1 MKKLVACLLSVAT
14 MVATL
19 YTPAFAYEGQ
29 PLGRNVAYNRTVN
42 VSNSFNTNEYNKP
55 DFLTDGNLER
65 GYQTA
70 CVSSN
75 KDNPYE
81 DPQTWSIDLGRSY
94 EIDKI
99 VLYWENAAAKKY
111 KIYVSE
117 NKTDW
122 MEVASEEAGEKGR
135 FKYDFAPTNARY
147 VKIEL
152 EERTMEIYGY
162 CMYEWQIFTVGSVEE
177 KEMPNLAKNATA
189 VASSDDGENSAEKAI
204 DGDEGTMWRTEYIQD
219 PTVTDEEKAD
229 ENITL
234 SWNSPQTF
242 DTVKVKWGGGYM
254 KGYKL
259 QTSDDGET
267 WTDMYEVTSGIASEY
282 RNIRLKEAVTTS
294 HLRLQGITFGA
305 YCFEIYEIQVYDQTN
320 VPVESINLNY
330 TSKKLNLDKEEDNKV
345 ELEYKLSP
353 FNTSQTDIV
362 WSSSNEAVAE
372 VKNGVVTGKSVGTAI
387 ITIASKDNPNVNK
400 ECIVNVSRELDKSTV
415 TAVKSDNNIRVNWSR
430 VAHASSYILSR
441 YNKITGFV
449 GKVYEGSD
457 TEFEDKDLLS
467 GKYVYTV
474 TAVVDKNDANA
485 NLYSNSISEE
495 SEAVIIP
502 EPVTGIE
509 VANDYKHMGLFVG
522 GSGKIRYSVLPG
534 NATNTNVTFKS
545 LNEKVATVD
554 ANGVVTGVSE
564 GNADIVITTEEGG
577 FEAKCTVRVDGIDA
591 RGIERVGDKTVTMG
605 LNQTRQLQVKI
616 TPSDTT
622 NKNVQWTSSNNSVAT
637 VDSNGVVTS
646 KNSGSTIITA
656 TTHNGLKTEFFIE
669 VETPVTNITLN
680 SNEINLNPGGT
691 FKLDATVNPS
701 NASNKNIKWIS
712 ANESIATVDQSGNVA
727 ADVAGTTY
735 ISAVSADGK
744 VVATCTVN
752 VSKPVVTK
760 PAKVKIKSAKKKGKK
775 VTLKWKKISDA
786 AGYVVYMKTNSGK
799 FKAVKTVKKAK
810 KVKAVISLKKGNKYS
825 FKIRAYKLDE
835 ETNVY
840 GAYSKI
846 KKVQI
851 GQLLSKISFMPRI
864 SRNS

>member
-81 DPQTWSIDLGRSY
+81 DPQTWSMDLGRSY
-94 EIDKI
+94 EIDKV
-99 VLYWENAAAKKY
+99 VLYWENTAAKKY

-177 KEMPNLAKNATA
+177 KEMPNLAENATA
-189 VASSDDGENSAEKAI
+189 VSSSDDGENSAEKAI

-219 PTVTDEEKAD
+219 PTVTDEEKAN

-330 TSKKLNLDKEEDNKV
+330 TSKKLNLDKKEDNKV
-345 ELEYKLSP
+345 ELEYNLAPS
-353 FNTSQTDIV
+353 NTSQTDVV

-372 VKNGVVTGKSVGTAI
+372 VKNGVVAGKSVGRAD
-387 ITIASKDNPNVNK
+387 ITIASKDNPNVK
-400 ECIVNVSRELDKSTV
+400 KTCVVYVSKELDKSKV
-415 TAVKSDNNIRVNWSR
+415 TAVRNDKNINVNWTK
-430 VAHASSYILSR
+430 VAHASSYVLSR
-441 YNKITGFV
+441 YNKSTGIV
-449 GKVYEGSD
+449 NDIYEGTD
-457 TEFEDKDLLS
+457 TAFEDKDLTS

-474 TAVVDKNDANA
+474 KAIVDENAADA
-485 NLYSNSISEE
+485 NLYSNSVSEE

-502 EPVTGIE
+502 ESVTGIE
-509 VANDYKHMGLFVG
+509 VANDYQHMGLFVG
-522 GSGKIRYSVLPG
+522 GSGKIRYSVLPS

-637 VDSNGVVTS
+637 VDSNGVVIS

-712 ANESIATVDQSGNVA
+712 ANESIATVDQSGNVT

-810 KVKAVISLKKGNKYS
+810 TVKAVISLKKGNKYS

-846 KKVQI
+846 KKV
-851 GQLLSKISFMPRI
+851 KM
-864 SRNS
+864 

>member
-1 MKKLVACLLSVAT
+1 
-14 MVATL
+14 
-19 YTPAFAYEGQ
+19 
-29 PLGRNVAYNRTVN
+29 
-42 VSNSFNTNEYNKP
+42 
-55 DFLTDGNLER
+55 
-65 GYQTA
+65 
-70 CVSSN
+70 
-75 KDNPYE
+75 
-81 DPQTWSIDLGRSY
+81 
-94 EIDKI
+94 
-99 VLYWENAAAKKY
+99 
-111 KIYVSE
+111 
-117 NKTDW
+117 
-122 MEVASEEAGEKGR
+122 
-135 FKYDFAPTNARY
+135 
-147 VKIEL
+147 
-152 EERTMEIYGY
+152 MEIYGY

-305 YCFEIYEIQVYDQTN
+305 YCFEIYQIQVYDQTN

-345 ELEYKLSP
+345 ELEYNLSP
-353 FNTSQTDIV
+353 SNTSQTDIV

-387 ITIASKDNPNVNK
+387 ITIASKDNPNVK
-400 ECIVNVSRELDKSTV
+400 KTCVVYVSKELDKSKI
-415 TAVKSDNNIRVNWSR
+415 TAVRNDKNINVNWTK
-430 VAHASSYILSR
+430 VAHASSYVLSR
-441 YNKITGFV
+441 YNKSTGIV
-449 GKVYEGSD
+449 NDIYEGTD
-457 TEFEDKDLLS
+457 TAFEDKDLTS

-474 TAVVDKNDANA
+474 KAIVDENDADT
-485 NLYSNSISEE
+485 NLYSNSVSEE

-509 VANDYKHMGLFVG
+509 VANDYQHMGLFVG
-522 GSGKIRYSVLPG
+522 GSGKIRYSVLPS

-637 VDSNGVVTS
+637 VDSNGGVTS
-646 KNSGSTIITA
+646 KNSGSTIITV

-712 ANESIATVDQSGNVA
+712 ANESIATVDQSGNVT

-810 KVKAVISLKKGNKYS
+810 TVKAVISLKKGNKYS

-846 KKVQI
+846 KKV
-851 GQLLSKISFMPRI
+851 KM
-864 SRNS
+864 

>member
-81 DPQTWSIDLGRSY
+81 DSQTWSMDLGRSY
-94 EIDKI
+94 EIDKV

-177 KEMPNLAKNATA
+177 KEMPNLAENATA

-219 PTVTDEEKAD
+219 PTVTDEEKAN

-330 TSKKLNLDKEEDNKV
+330 TSKKLNLDKKEDNKV
-345 ELEYKLSP
+345 ELEYNLAPS
-353 FNTSQTDIV
+353 NTSQTDVV

-372 VKNGVVTGKSVGTAI
+372 VKNGVVAGKSVGRAD
-387 ITIASKDNPNVNK
+387 ITIASKDNPNVK
-400 ECIVNVSRELDKSTV
+400 KTCVVYVSKELDKSKV
-415 TAVKSDNNIRVNWSR
+415 TAVRNDKNINVNWTK
-430 VAHASSYILSR
+430 VAHASSYVLSR
-441 YNKITGFV
+441 YNKSTGIV
-449 GKVYEGSD
+449 NDIYEGTD
-457 TEFEDKDLLS
+457 TAFEDKDLTS

-474 TAVVDKNDANA
+474 KAIVDENAADA
-485 NLYSNSISEE
+485 NLYSNSVSEE

-502 EPVTGIE
+502 ESVTGIE
-509 VANDYKHMGLFVG
+509 VANDYQHMGLFVG
-522 GSGKIRYSVLPG
+522 GSGKIRYSVLPS

-637 VDSNGVVTS
+637 VDSNGVVIS

-712 ANESIATVDQSGNVA
+712 ANESIATVDQSGNVT

-810 KVKAVISLKKGNKYS
+810 TVKAVISLKKGNKYS

-846 KKVQI
+846 KKV
-851 GQLLSKISFMPRI
+851 KM
-864 SRNS
+864 

>member
-81 DPQTWSIDLGRSY
+81 DPQTWSMDLGRSY
-94 EIDKI
+94 EIDKV

-177 KEMPNLAKNATA
+177 KEVPNLAENATA

-219 PTVTDEEKAD
+219 QTVTDEEKAN

-320 VPVESINLNY
+320 VPVEGINLNY
-330 TSKKLNLDKEEDNKV
+330 TSKKLNLDKEEDTKV
-345 ELEYKLSP
+345 ELEYNLAPS
-353 FNTSQTDIV
+353 NTSQTDVV

-387 ITIASKDNPNVNK
+387 ITIASKDNPNVK
-400 ECIVNVSRELDKSTV
+400 KTCVVYVSKELDKSKV
-415 TAVKSDNNIRVNWSR
+415 TAVRNDKNINVNWTK
-430 VAHASSYILSR
+430 VAHASSYVLLR
-441 YNKITGFV
+441 YNKSTGIV
-449 GKVYEGSD
+449 NDIYEGTD
-457 TEFEDKDLLS
+457 TAFEDKDLTS

-474 TAVVDKNDANA
+474 KAIVDENDADA
-485 NLYSNSISEE
+485 NLYSNSVSEE

-509 VANDYKHMGLFVG
+509 VANDYQHMGLFVG

-637 VDSNGVVTS
+637 VDSNGGVTS
-646 KNSGSTIITA
+646 KNSGSTIITV

-691 FKLDATVNPS
+691 FKLYATVNPS

-712 ANESIATVDQSGNVA
+712 ANESIATVDQSGNVT

-810 KVKAVISLKKGNKYS
+810 TVKAVISLKKGNKYS

-846 KKVQI
+846 KKV
-851 GQLLSKISFMPRI
+851 KM
-864 SRNS
+864 

>member
-81 DPQTWSIDLGRSY
+81 DPQTWSMDLGRSY
-94 EIDKI
+94 EIDKV

-177 KEMPNLAKNATA
+177 KEVPNLAENATA

-204 DGDEGTMWRTEYIQD
+204 DGDECTMWRTEYIQD
-219 PTVTDEEKAD
+219 PKVTDEEKAD

-345 ELEYKLSP
+345 ELEYNLSP
-353 FNTSQTDIV
+353 SNTSQTDVV

-372 VKNGVVTGKSVGTAI
+372 VKNGVVAGKSVGRAD
-387 ITIASKDNPNVNK
+387 ITIASKDNPNVK
-400 ECIVNVSRELDKSTV
+400 KTCVVYVSKELDKSKV
-415 TAVKSDNNIRVNWSR
+415 TAVRNDKNINVNWTK
-430 VAHASSYILSR
+430 VAHASSYVLSR
-441 YNKITGFV
+441 YNKITGIV
-449 GKVYEGSD
+449 NDIYEGTD
-457 TEFEDKDLLS
+457 TAFEDKDLTS
-467 GKYVYTV
+467 GKYIYTV
-474 TAVVDKNDANA
+474 KAIVDENDADT
-485 NLYSNSISEE
+485 NLYSNSVSEE

-522 GSGKIRYSVLPG
+522 GSGKIRYSVFPG

-656 TTHNGLKTEFFIE
+656 TTHNELKTEFFIE
-669 VETPVTNITLN
+669 VETSVTNITLN

-712 ANESIATVDQSGNVA
+712 ANESIATVDQSGNVT

-810 KVKAVISLKKGNKYS
+810 TVKAVISLKKGNKYS

-846 KKVQI
+846 KKV
-851 GQLLSKISFMPRI
+851 KM
-864 SRNS
+864 

>member
-55 DFLTDGNLER
+55 DFLTDGNLEI

-177 KEMPNLAKNATA
+177 KEMSNLAENATA

-219 PTVTDEEKAD
+219 PKVTDEEKAD

-345 ELEYKLSP
+345 ELEYNLSP
-353 FNTSQTDIV
+353 SNTSQTDIV

-372 VKNGVVTGKSVGTAI
+372 VKNGVVTGKSVGRAD
-387 ITIASKDNPNVNK
+387 ITIASKDNPNVK
-400 ECIVNVSRELDKSTV
+400 KTCVVYVSKELDKSKV
-415 TAVKSDNNIRVNWSR
+415 TAVRNDKNINVNWTK
-430 VAHASSYILSR
+430 VAHASSYVLSR
-441 YNKITGFV
+441 YNKSTGIV
-449 GKVYEGSD
+449 NDIYEGTD
-457 TEFEDKDLLS
+457 TAFEDKDLTS
-467 GKYVYTV
+467 GKYIYTV
-474 TAVVDKNDANA
+474 KAIVDENDADA
-485 NLYSNSISEE
+485 NLYSNSVSEE

-509 VANDYKHMGLFVG
+509 VANDYQHMGLFVG

-846 KKVQI
+846 KKV
-851 GQLLSKISFMPRI
+851 KM
-864 SRNS
+864 

>member
-81 DPQTWSIDLGRSY
+81 DPQTWSMDLGRSY
-94 EIDKI
+94 EIDKVI
-99 VLYWENAAAKKY
+99 LYWENAAAKKY

-177 KEMPNLAKNATA
+177 KEMSNLAENATA

-219 PTVTDEEKAD
+219 QTVTDEEKAN

-345 ELEYKLSP
+345 ELEYNIAPS
-353 FNTSQTDIV
+353 NTSQTDVV

-372 VKNGVVTGKSVGTAI
+372 VKNGVVAGKSVGRAD
-387 ITIASKDNPNVNK
+387 ITIASKDNPNVK
-400 ECIVNVSRELDKSTV
+400 KTCVVYVSKELDKSKV
-415 TAVKSDNNIRVNWSR
+415 TAVRNDKNINVNWTK
-430 VAHASSYILSR
+430 VAHASSYVLSR
-441 YNKITGFV
+441 YNKITGIV
-449 GKVYEGSD
+449 NDIYEGTD
-457 TEFEDKDLLS
+457 TAFEDKDLTS
-467 GKYVYTV
+467 GKYIYTV
-474 TAVVDKNDANA
+474 KAIVDENEADA
-485 NLYSNSISEE
+485 NLYSNSVSEE

-509 VANDYKHMGLFVG
+509 VANDYQHMGLFVG

-534 NATNTNVTFKS
+534 NSTNTNVTFKS

-656 TTHNGLKTEFFIE
+656 TTHNELKTEFFIE
-669 VETPVTNITLN
+669 VETSVTNITLN
-680 SNEINLNPGGT
+680 SNEINLNTGGT

-744 VVATCTVN
+744 VIATCTVN

-846 KKVQI
+846 KKV
-851 GQLLSKISFMPRI
+851 KM
-864 SRNS
+864 

>member
-55 DFLTDGNLER
+55 DFLTDGNFER

-81 DPQTWSIDLGRSY
+81 DPQTWSMDLGRSY
-94 EIDKI
+94 EIDKVI
-99 VLYWENAAAKKY
+99 LYWENAAAKKY

-177 KEMPNLAKNATA
+177 KEVPNLAENATA

-219 PTVTDEEKAD
+219 QTVTDEEKAN

-267 WTDMYEVTSGIASEY
+267 WTDMYKVTSGIASEY

-345 ELEYKLSP
+345 EFEYNLSP
-353 FNTSQTDIV
+353 SNTSQTDIV

-372 VKNGVVTGKSVGTAI
+372 VKNGVVTGKSVGRAD
-387 ITIASKDNPNVNK
+387 ITIASKDNPNVK
-400 ECIVNVSRELDKSTV
+400 KTCVVYVSKELDKSKV
-415 TAVKSDNNIRVNWSR
+415 TAVRNDKNINVNWTK
-430 VAHASSYILSR
+430 VAHASSYVLSR
-441 YNKITGFV
+441 YNKSTGIV
-449 GKVYEGSD
+449 NDIYEGTD
-457 TEFEDKDLLS
+457 TAFEDKDLTS
-467 GKYVYTV
+467 GKYIYTV
-474 TAVVDKNDANA
+474 KAIVDENDADA
-485 NLYSNSISEE
+485 NLYSNSVSEE

-509 VANDYKHMGLFVG
+509 VANDYQHMGLFVG

-554 ANGVVTGVSE
+554 ANGVVTDVSE

-656 TTHNGLKTEFFIE
+656 TTHNELKTEFFIE
-669 VETPVTNITLN
+669 VETSVTNITLN

-712 ANESIATVDQSGNVA
+712 ANESIATVDQSGNVT

-744 VVATCTVN
+744 VIATCTVN

-810 KVKAVISLKKGNKYS
+810 KLKAVISLKKGNKYS

-846 KKVQI
+846 KKV
-851 GQLLSKISFMPRI
+851 KM
-864 SRNS
+864 

>member
-65 GYQTA
+65 GYQTV

-81 DPQTWSIDLGRSY
+81 DPQTWSMDLERSY
-94 EIDKI
+94 EIDKV

-177 KEMPNLAKNATA
+177 KEMPNLAENATA
-189 VASSDDGENSAEKAI
+189 VSSSDDGENSAEKAI

-219 PTVTDEEKAD
+219 PTVTDEEKAN

-259 QTSDDGET
+259 QISDDGET

-330 TSKKLNLDKEEDNKV
+330 TSKKLNLDKKEDNKV
-345 ELEYKLSP
+345 ELEYNLAPS
-353 FNTSQTDIV
+353 NTSQTDVV

-372 VKNGVVTGKSVGTAI
+372 VKNGVVAGKSVGRAD
-387 ITIASKDNPNVNK
+387 ITIASKDNPNVK
-400 ECIVNVSRELDKSTV
+400 KTCVVYVSKELDKSKV
-415 TAVKSDNNIRVNWSR
+415 TAVRNDKNINVNWTK
-430 VAHASSYILSR
+430 VAHASSYVLSR
-441 YNKITGFV
+441 YNKSTGIV
-449 GKVYEGSD
+449 NDIYEGTD
-457 TEFEDKDLLS
+457 TTFEDKDLTS

-474 TAVVDKNDANA
+474 KAIVDENAADA
-485 NLYSNSISEE
+485 NLYSNSVSEE

-509 VANDYKHMGLFVG
+509 VANDYQHMGLFVG
-522 GSGKIRYSVLPG
+522 GSGKIRYSVLPS

-591 RGIERVGDKTVTMG
+591 RGIERVGDKTVTMV

-637 VDSNGVVTS
+637 VDSNGVVIS

-712 ANESIATVDQSGNVA
+712 ANESIATVDQSGNVT

-810 KVKAVISLKKGNKYS
+810 TVKAVISLKKGNKYS

-846 KKVQI
+846 KKV
-851 GQLLSKISFMPRI
+851 KM
-864 SRNS
+864 

>member
-81 DPQTWSIDLGRSY
+81 DPQTWSMDLGRSY
-94 EIDKI
+94 EIDKV

-177 KEMPNLAKNATA
+177 KEMPNLAENATA

-219 PTVTDEEKAD
+219 STVTDEEKAN

-345 ELEYKLSP
+345 ELEYNLAPS
-353 FNTSQTDIV
+353 NTSQTDVV

-372 VKNGVVTGKSVGTAI
+372 VKNGVVEGKSVGRAD
-387 ITIASKDNPNVNK
+387 ITIASKDNPNTKKICV
-400 ECIVNVSRELDKSTV
+400 VYVSKELDKSKV
-415 TAVKSDNNIRVNWSR
+415 TAVRNDKIINVNWKK
-430 VAHASSYILSR
+430 VAHASSYVLSR
-441 YNKITGFV
+441 YNKSTGIV
-449 GKVYEGSD
+449 NDIYEGTD
-457 TEFEDKDLLS
+457 TAFEDKDLTS

-474 TAVVDKNDANA
+474 KAIVDENDADA
-485 NLYSNSISEE
+485 NLYSNSVSEE

-502 EPVTGIE
+502 ESVTGIE
-509 VANDYKHMGLFVG
+509 VANDYQHMGLFVG
-522 GSGKIRYSVLPG
+522 GSGKIRYSVLPS

-545 LNEKVATVD
+545 LNEKVAIVD

-577 FEAKCTVRVDGIDA
+577 FEAKCTVRVDGIYA

-637 VDSNGVVTS
+637 VDSNGVVIS

-712 ANESIATVDQSGNVA
+712 ANESIATVDQSGNVT

-744 VVATCTVN
+744 VIATCTVN

-810 KVKAVISLKKGNKYS
+810 TVKAVISLKKGNKYS

-846 KKVQI
+846 KKV
-851 GQLLSKISFMPRI
+851 KM
-864 SRNS
+864 

>member
-29 PLGRNVAYNRTVN
+29 PLGRNVAYDRTVN

-81 DPQTWSIDLGRSY
+81 DPQTWSMDLGRSY
-94 EIDKI
+94 EIDKV

-177 KEMPNLAKNATA
+177 KEMPNLAENATA
-189 VASSDDGENSAEKAI
+189 VSSSDDGENSAEKAI

-219 PTVTDEEKAD
+219 PTVTDEEKAN

-345 ELEYKLSP
+345 ELEYNLAPS
-353 FNTSQTDIV
+353 NTSQTDVV

-372 VKNGVVTGKSVGTAI
+372 VKNGVVEGKSVGRAD
-387 ITIASKDNPNVNK
+387 ITIASKDNPNVK
-400 ECIVNVSRELDKSTV
+400 KICVVYVSKELDKSKV
-415 TAVKSDNNIRVNWSR
+415 TAVRNDKIINVNWKK
-430 VAHASSYILSR
+430 VAHASSYVLSR
-441 YNKITGFV
+441 YNKSTGIV
-449 GKVYEGSD
+449 NDIYEGTD
-457 TEFEDKDLLS
+457 TAFEDKDLTS

-474 TAVVDKNDANA
+474 KAIVDENAADA
-485 NLYSNSISEE
+485 NLYSNSVSEE

-502 EPVTGIE
+502 ESVTGIE
-509 VANDYKHMGLFVG
+509 VANDYQHMGLFVG
-522 GSGKIRYSVLPG
+522 GSGKIRYSVLPS

-545 LNEKVATVD
+545 LNEKVAIVD

-622 NKNVQWTSSNNSVAT
+622 NKNVQWTNSNNSVAT
-637 VDSNGVVTS
+637 VDSNGVVIS

-656 TTHNGLKTEFFIE
+656 TTYNGLKTEFFIE

-680 SNEINLNPGGT
+680 SNEINLNTGGT

-712 ANESIATVDQSGNVA
+712 ANESIATVDRSGNVT

-810 KVKAVISLKKGNKYS
+810 TVKAVISLKKGNKYS

-846 KKVQI
+846 KKV
-851 GQLLSKISFMPRI
+851 KM
-864 SRNS
+864 

>member
-1 MKKLVACLLSVAT
+1 MKKLVACLLS
-14 MVATL
+14 VATL

-55 DFLTDGNLER
+55 DFLTDGNFER

-81 DPQTWSIDLGRSY
+81 DPQTWSMDLGRSY
-94 EIDKI
+94 EIDKVI
-99 VLYWENAAAKKY
+99 LYWENAAAKKY

-177 KEMPNLAKNATA
+177 KEVPNLAENATA

-219 PTVTDEEKAD
+219 QTVTDEEKAN

-267 WTDMYEVTSGIASEY
+267 WTDMYKVTSGIASEY

-345 ELEYKLSP
+345 EFEYNLSP
-353 FNTSQTDIV
+353 SNTSQTDIV

-372 VKNGVVTGKSVGTAI
+372 VKNGVVTGKSVGRAD
-387 ITIASKDNPNVNK
+387 ITIASKDNPNVK
-400 ECIVNVSRELDKSTV
+400 KTCVVYVSKELDKSKV
-415 TAVKSDNNIRVNWSR
+415 TAVRNDKNINVNWTK
-430 VAHASSYILSR
+430 VAHASSYVLSR
-441 YNKITGFV
+441 YNKSTGIV
-449 GKVYEGSD
+449 NDIYEGTD
-457 TEFEDKDLLS
+457 TAFEDKDLTS
-467 GKYVYTV
+467 GKYIYTV
-474 TAVVDKNDANA
+474 KAIVDENDADA
-485 NLYSNSISEE
+485 NLYSNSVSEE

-509 VANDYKHMGLFVG
+509 VANDYQHMGLFVG

-656 TTHNGLKTEFFIE
+656 TTHNELKTEFFIE
-669 VETPVTNITLN
+669 VETSVTNITLN

-712 ANESIATVDQSGNVA
+712 ANESIATVDQSGNVT

-744 VVATCTVN
+744 VIATCTVN

-810 KVKAVISLKKGNKYS
+810 KLKAVISLKKGNKYS

-846 KKVQI
+846 KKV
-851 GQLLSKISFMPRI
+851 KM
-864 SRNS
+864 

>member
-19 YTPAFAYEGQ
+19 YTPALAYDGQ
-29 PLGRNVAYNRTVN
+29 PLGENVAYRRTVD

-55 DFLTDGNLER
+55 DFLTDGNLDR

-70 CVSSN
+70 CVSTN
-75 KDNPYE
+75 KENPYE
-81 DPQTWSIDLGRSY
+81 DPQTWSIDLGKSY

-177 KEMPNLAKNATA
+177 KEMPNLAENATA

-204 DGDEGTMWRTEYIQD
+204 DGDKGTMWRTEYIQD
-219 PTVTDEEKAD
+219 QTVTDEEKAN

-345 ELEYKLSP
+345 ELEYNLSP
-353 FNTSQTDIV
+353 SNTSQTDIV

-372 VKNGVVTGKSVGTAI
+372 VKNGVVAGKSVGRAD
-387 ITIASKDNPNVNK
+387 ITIASKDNPNVK
-400 ECIVNVSRELDKSTV
+400 KTCVVYVSKELDKSKV
-415 TAVKSDNNIRVNWSR
+415 TAVRNDKNINVNWTK
-430 VAHASSYILSR
+430 VAHASSYVLSR
-441 YNKITGFV
+441 YNKITGIV
-449 GKVYEGSD
+449 NDIYEGTD
-457 TEFEDKDLLS
+457 TAFEDKDLTS

-474 TAVVDKNDANA
+474 KAILDENEADA
-485 NLYSNSISEE
+485 NLYSNSVSEE

-509 VANDYKHMGLFVG
+509 VANDYQHMGLFVG

-534 NATNTNVTFKS
+534 NATNTNVIFKS

-554 ANGVVTGVSE
+554 SNGVVTGVSE

-591 RGIERVGDKTVTMG
+591 RDIERVGDKTVTMG

-622 NKNVQWTSSNNSVAT
+622 NKNVQWTSSNNSVTT

-712 ANESIATVDQSGNVA
+712 ANESIATVDRSGNVT

-846 KKVQI
+846 KKV
-851 GQLLSKISFMPRI
+851 KM
-864 SRNS
+864 

>member
-42 VSNSFNTNEYNKP
+42 VSNYFNTNEYNKP

-81 DPQTWSIDLGRSY
+81 DPQTWSIDLGKSY

-177 KEMPNLAKNATA
+177 KEMPNLAENATA

-204 DGDEGTMWRTEYIQD
+204 DGDKGTMWRTEYIQD

-345 ELEYKLSP
+345 ELEYNIAPS
-353 FNTSQTDIV
+353 NTSQTDVV

-372 VKNGVVTGKSVGTAI
+372 VKNGVVAGKSVGRAD
-387 ITIASKDNPNVNK
+387 ITIASKDNPNVK
-400 ECIVNVSRELDKSTV
+400 KTCVVYVSKELDKSKV
-415 TAVKSDNNIRVNWSR
+415 TAVRNDKNINVNWTK
-430 VAHASSYILSR
+430 VAHASSYVLSR
-441 YNKITGFV
+441 YNKITGIV
-449 GKVYEGSD
+449 NDIYEGTD
-457 TEFEDKDLLS
+457 TAFEDKDLTS
-467 GKYVYTV
+467 GKYIYTV
-474 TAVVDKNDANA
+474 KAIVDENEADA
-485 NLYSNSISEE
+485 NLYSNSVSEE

-509 VANDYKHMGLFVG
+509 VANDYQHMGLFVG

-534 NATNTNVTFKS
+534 NSTNTNVTFKS

-637 VDSNGVVTS
+637 VDSNGGVTS
-646 KNSGSTIITA
+646 KNSGSTIITV

-701 NASNKNIKWIS
+701 NASNKSIKWIS

-744 VVATCTVN
+744 VVATCTAN

-810 KVKAVISLKKGNKYS
+810 TVKAVISLKKGNKYS

-846 KKVQI
+846 KKV
-851 GQLLSKISFMPRI
+851 KM
-864 SRNS
+864 

>member
-14 MVATL
+14 MVTTL

-81 DPQTWSIDLGRSY
+81 DPQTWSMDLGRSY
-94 EIDKI
+94 EIDKV

-177 KEMPNLAKNATA
+177 KEMPNLAENATA

-345 ELEYKLSP
+345 ELEYNLSP
-353 FNTSQTDIV
+353 SNTSQTDIV

-372 VKNGVVTGKSVGTAI
+372 VKNGVVAGKSVGRAD
-387 ITIASKDNPNVNK
+387 ITIASKDNPNVK
-400 ECIVNVSRELDKSTV
+400 KTCVVYVSKELDKSKV
-415 TAVKSDNNIRVNWSR
+415 TAVRNDKNINVNWTK
-430 VAHASSYILSR
+430 VAHASSYVLSR
-441 YNKITGFV
+441 YNKITGIV
-449 GKVYEGSD
+449 NDIYEGTD
-457 TEFEDKDLLS
+457 TAFEDKDLTS

-474 TAVVDKNDANA
+474 KAILDENEADA
-485 NLYSNSISEE
+485 NLYSNSVSEE

-509 VANDYKHMGLFVG
+509 VANDYQHMGLFVG

-591 RGIERVGDKTVTMG
+591 RDIERVGDKTVTMG

-622 NKNVQWTSSNNSVAT
+622 NKNVQWTSSNNSVTT

-810 KVKAVISLKKGNKYS
+810 TVKAVISLKKGNKYS

-846 KKVQI
+846 KKV
-851 GQLLSKISFMPRI
+851 KM
-864 SRNS
+864 

>member
-81 DPQTWSIDLGRSY
+81 DPQTWSMDLGRSY
-94 EIDKI
+94 EIDKV

-177 KEMPNLAKNATA
+177 KEMPNLAENATA
-189 VASSDDGENSAEKAI
+189 VSSSDDGENSAEKAI

-219 PTVTDEEKAD
+219 PTVTDEEKAN

-345 ELEYKLSP
+345 ELEYNLAPS
-353 FNTSQTDIV
+353 NTSQTDVV

-372 VKNGVVTGKSVGTAI
+372 VKNGVVAGKSVGRAD
-387 ITIASKDNPNVNK
+387 ITIASKDNPNVK
-400 ECIVNVSRELDKSTV
+400 KTCVVYVSKELDKSKV
-415 TAVKSDNNIRVNWSR
+415 TAVRNDKNINVNWTK
-430 VAHASSYILSR
+430 VAHASSYVLSR
-441 YNKITGFV
+441 YNKSTGIV
-449 GKVYEGSD
+449 NDIYEGTD
-457 TEFEDKDLLS
+457 TAFEDKDLTS

-474 TAVVDKNDANA
+474 KAIVDENAADA
-485 NLYSNSISEE
+485 NLYSNSVSEE

-509 VANDYKHMGLFVG
+509 VANDYQHMGLFVG
-522 GSGKIRYSVLPG
+522 GSGKIRYSVLPS

-545 LNEKVATVD
+545 LNEKVAIVD

-637 VDSNGVVTS
+637 VDSNGVVIS

-680 SNEINLNPGGT
+680 SIEINLNQGGT

-712 ANESIATVDQSGNVA
+712 ANESIATVDQSGNVT

-810 KVKAVISLKKGNKYS
+810 TVKAVISLKKGNKYS

-846 KKVQI
+846 KKV
-851 GQLLSKISFMPRI
+851 KM
-864 SRNS
+864 

>member
-42 VSNSFNTNEYNKP
+42 VSNSFDTNEYNKP

-70 CVSSN
+70 SVSSN

-177 KEMPNLAKNATA
+177 KEVPNLAENATA

-219 PTVTDEEKAD
+219 QTVTDEEKAN

-345 ELEYKLSP
+345 ELEYNIAPS
-353 FNTSQTDIV
+353 NTSQTDVV

-372 VKNGVVTGKSVGTAI
+372 VKNGVVAGKSVGRAD
-387 ITIASKDNPNVNK
+387 ITIASKDNPNVK
-400 ECIVNVSRELDKSTV
+400 KTCVVYVSKELDKSKV
-415 TAVKSDNNIRVNWSR
+415 TAVRNDKNINVNWTK
-430 VAHASSYILSR
+430 VAHASSYVLSR
-441 YNKITGFV
+441 YNKITGIV
-449 GKVYEGSD
+449 NDIYEGTD
-457 TEFEDKDLLS
+457 TAFEDKDLTS

-474 TAVVDKNDANA
+474 KAILDENEADA
-485 NLYSNSISEE
+485 NLYSNSVSEE

-509 VANDYKHMGLFVG
+509 VANDYQHMGLFVG

-646 KNSGSTIITA
+646 KNSGSTIITV

-712 ANESIATVDQSGNVA
+712 ANESIATVDQSGNVT

-735 ISAVSADGK
+735 ISAVSAGGK

-810 KVKAVISLKKGNKYS
+810 TVKAVISLKKGNKYS

-840 GAYSKI
+840 GTYSKI
-846 KKVQI
+846 KKV
-851 GQLLSKISFMPRI
+851 KM
-864 SRNS
+864 

>member
-177 KEMPNLAKNATA
+177 KEMSNLAENATA

-219 PTVTDEEKAD
+219 PKVTDEEKAD

-345 ELEYKLSP
+345 ELEYNIAPS
-353 FNTSQTDIV
+353 NTSQTDVV

-372 VKNGVVTGKSVGTAI
+372 VKNGVVAGKSVGRAD
-387 ITIASKDNPNVNK
+387 ITIASKDNPNVK
-400 ECIVNVSRELDKSTV
+400 KTCVVYVSKELDKSKV
-415 TAVKSDNNIRVNWSR
+415 TAVRNDKNINVNWTK
-430 VAHASSYILSR
+430 VAHASSYVLSR
-441 YNKITGFV
+441 YNKITGIV
-449 GKVYEGSD
+449 NDIYEGTD
-457 TEFEDKDLLS
+457 TAFEDKDLTS

-474 TAVVDKNDANA
+474 KAILDENEADA
-485 NLYSNSISEE
+485 NLYSNSVSEE

-509 VANDYKHMGLFVG
+509 VANDYQHMGLFVG

-669 VETPVTNITLN
+669 VEIPVTNITLN
-680 SNEINLNPGGT
+680 SNEINLNLGGT

-712 ANESIATVDQSGNVA
+712 ANESIATVDQSGNVT

-786 AGYVVYMKTNSGK
+786 AVYVVYMKTNSGK

-846 KKVQI
+846 KKV
-851 GQLLSKISFMPRI
+851 KM
-864 SRNS
+864 

>member
-1 MKKLVACLLSVAT
+1 MKKLVACLLSVATMVAT

-81 DPQTWSIDLGRSY
+81 DPQTWSMDLGRSY
-94 EIDKI
+94 EIDKV

-135 FKYDFAPTNARY
+135 FKYDFAPTNVRY

-177 KEMPNLAKNATA
+177 KEMPNLAENATA

-219 PTVTDEEKAD
+219 PTVTDEEKAN

-345 ELEYKLSP
+345 ELEYNIAPS
-353 FNTSQTDIV
+353 NTSQTDVV

-372 VKNGVVTGKSVGTAI
+372 VKNGVVAGKSVGRAD
-387 ITIASKDNPNVNK
+387 ITIASKDNPNVK
-400 ECIVNVSRELDKSTV
+400 KTCVVYVSKELDKSKV
-415 TAVKSDNNIRVNWSR
+415 TAVRNDKNINVNWTK
-430 VAHASSYILSR
+430 VAHASSYVLSR
-441 YNKITGFV
+441 YNKSTGIV
-449 GKVYEGSD
+449 NDIYEGTD
-457 TEFEDKDLLS
+457 TAFEDKDLTS

-474 TAVVDKNDANA
+474 KAIVDENAADA
-485 NLYSNSISEE
+485 NLYSNSVSEE

-502 EPVTGIE
+502 ESVTGIE
-509 VANDYKHMGLFVG
+509 VANDYQHMGLFVG
-522 GSGKIRYSVLPG
+522 GSGKIRYSVIPS

-545 LNEKVATVD
+545 LNEKVAIVD

-637 VDSNGVVTS
+637 VDSNGVVIS

-712 ANESIATVDQSGNVA
+712 ANESIATVDQSGNVT

-810 KVKAVISLKKGNKYS
+810 TVKAVISLKKGNKYS

-846 KKVQI
+846 KKV
-851 GQLLSKISFMPRI
+851 KM
-864 SRNS
+864 

>member
-81 DPQTWSIDLGRSY
+81 DPQTWSMDLGRSY
-94 EIDKI
+94 EIDKV
-99 VLYWENAAAKKY
+99 VLYWENVAAKKY

-177 KEMPNLAKNATA
+177 KEMPNLAENATA

-219 PTVTDEEKAD
+219 PTVTDEEKAN

-345 ELEYKLSP
+345 ELEYNLAPS
-353 FNTSQTDIV
+353 NTSQTDVV

-372 VKNGVVTGKSVGTAI
+372 VKNGVVAGKSVGRAD
-387 ITIASKDNPNVNK
+387 ITIASKDNPNVK
-400 ECIVNVSRELDKSTV
+400 KICVVYVSKELDKSKV
-415 TAVKSDNNIRVNWSR
+415 TAVRNDKIINVNWTK
-430 VAHASSYILSR
+430 VAHASSYVLSR
-441 YNKITGFV
+441 YNKSTGIV
-449 GKVYEGSD
+449 NDIYEGTD
-457 TEFEDKDLLS
+457 TAFEDKDLTS

-474 TAVVDKNDANA
+474 KAIVDENDADA
-485 NLYSNSISEE
+485 NLYSNSVSEE

-509 VANDYKHMGLFVG
+509 VANDYQHMGLFVG
-522 GSGKIRYSVLPG
+522 GSGKIRYSVLPS

-637 VDSNGVVTS
+637 VDSNGVVIS

-712 ANESIATVDQSGNVA
+712 ANESIATVDQSGNVT

-810 KVKAVISLKKGNKYS
+810 TVKAVISLKKGNKYS

-846 KKVQI
+846 KKV
-851 GQLLSKISFMPRI
+851 KM
-864 SRNS
+864 

>member
-267 WTDMYEVTSGIASEY
+267 WTDMYEVTSGIASEH

-387 ITIASKDNPNVNK
+387 ITIASKDNQNVK
-400 ECIVNVSRELDKSTV
+400 KTCVVYVSKELDKSKV
-415 TAVKSDNNIRVNWSR
+415 TAVRNDKNINVNWTK
-430 VAHASSYILSR
+430 VAHASSYVLLR
-441 YNKITGFV
+441 YNKSTGIV
-449 GKVYEGSD
+449 NDIYEGTD
-457 TEFEDKDLLS
+457 TAFEDKDLTS

-474 TAVVDKNDANA
+474 KAIVDENDADA
-485 NLYSNSISEE
+485 NLYSNSVSEE

-509 VANDYKHMGLFVG
+509 VANDYQHMGLFVG

-591 RGIERVGDKTVTMG
+591 RDIERVGDKTVTMG

-622 NKNVQWTSSNNSVAT
+622 NKNVQWTSSNNSVTT

-712 ANESIATVDQSGNVA
+712 ANESIATVDRSGNVT

-846 KKVQI
+846 KKV
-851 GQLLSKISFMPRI
+851 KM
-864 SRNS
+864 

>member
-81 DPQTWSIDLGRSY
+81 DPQTWSMDLGRSY
-94 EIDKI
+94 EIDKV

-177 KEMPNLAKNATA
+177 KEMPNLAENATA
-189 VASSDDGENSAEKAI
+189 VSSSDDGENSAEKAI

-219 PTVTDEEKAD
+219 PTVTDEEKAN

-259 QTSDDGET
+259 QISDDGET

-294 HLRLQGITFGA
+294 HLILQGITFGA

-345 ELEYKLSP
+345 ELEYNLAPS
-353 FNTSQTDIV
+353 NTSQTDVV

-372 VKNGVVTGKSVGTAI
+372 VKNGVVAGKSVGRAD
-387 ITIASKDNPNVNK
+387 ITIDSKDNPNVK
-400 ECIVNVSRELDKSTV
+400 KTCVVYVSKELDKSKV
-415 TAVKSDNNIRVNWSR
+415 TAVRNDKNINVNWTK
-430 VAHASSYILSR
+430 VAHASSYVLSR
-441 YNKITGFV
+441 YNKSTGIV
-449 GKVYEGSD
+449 NDIYEGTD
-457 TEFEDKDLLS
+457 TAFEDKDLTS

-474 TAVVDKNDANA
+474 KAIVDENAADA
-485 NLYSNSISEE
+485 NLYSNSVSEE

-509 VANDYKHMGLFVG
+509 VANDYQHMGLFVG
-522 GSGKIRYSVLPG
+522 GSGKIRYSVLPS

-545 LNEKVATVD
+545 LNEKVAIVD

-637 VDSNGVVTS
+637 VDSNGVVIS

-712 ANESIATVDQSGNVA
+712 ANESIATVDQSGNVT

-810 KVKAVISLKKGNKYS
+810 TVKAVISLKKGNKYS

-846 KKVQI
+846 KKV
-851 GQLLSKISFMPRI
+851 KM
-864 SRNS
+864 

>member
-387 ITIASKDNPNVNK
+387 ITIASKDNQNVK
-400 ECIVNVSRELDKSTV
+400 KTCVVYVSKELDKSKV
-415 TAVKSDNNIRVNWSR
+415 TAVRNDKNINVNWTK
-430 VAHASSYILSR
+430 VAHASSYVLLR
-441 YNKITGFV
+441 YNKSTGIV
-449 GKVYEGSD
+449 NDIYEGTD
-457 TEFEDKDLLS
+457 TAFEDKDLTS

-474 TAVVDKNDANA
+474 KAIVDENDADT
-485 NLYSNSISEE
+485 NLYSNSVSEE

-591 RGIERVGDKTVTMG
+591 RDIERVGDKTVTMG

-622 NKNVQWTSSNNSVAT
+622 NKNVQWTSSNNSVTT

-712 ANESIATVDQSGNVA
+712 ANESIATVDRSGNVT

-846 KKVQI
+846 KKV
-851 GQLLSKISFMPRI
+851 KM
-864 SRNS
+864 

>member
-75 KDNPYE
+75 KNNPYE
-81 DPQTWSIDLGRSY
+81 DPQTWSMDLGRSY
-94 EIDKI
+94 EIDKV

-177 KEMPNLAKNATA
+177 KEMPNLAENATA

-219 PTVTDEEKAD
+219 PTVTDEEKAN

-345 ELEYKLSP
+345 ELEYNIAPS
-353 FNTSQTDIV
+353 NTSQTDVV

-372 VKNGVVTGKSVGTAI
+372 VKNGVVAGKSVGRAD
-387 ITIASKDNPNVNK
+387 ITIASKDNPNVK
-400 ECIVNVSRELDKSTV
+400 KTCVVYVSKELDKSKV
-415 TAVKSDNNIRVNWSR
+415 TAVRNDKNINVNWTK
-430 VAHASSYILSR
+430 VAHASSYVLSR
-441 YNKITGFV
+441 YNKSTGIV
-449 GKVYEGSD
+449 NDIYEGTD
-457 TEFEDKDLLS
+457 TAFEDKDLTS

-474 TAVVDKNDANA
+474 KAIVDENAADA
-485 NLYSNSISEE
+485 NLYSNSVSEE

-502 EPVTGIE
+502 ESVTGIE
-509 VANDYKHMGLFVG
+509 VANDYQHMGLFVG
-522 GSGKIRYSVLPG
+522 GSGKIRYSVIPS

-545 LNEKVATVD
+545 LNEKVAIVD

-637 VDSNGVVTS
+637 VDSNGVVIS

-712 ANESIATVDQSGNVA
+712 ANESIATVDQSGNVT

-786 AGYVVYMKTNSGK
+786 AGYVIYMKTNSGK

-810 KVKAVISLKKGNKYS
+810 TVKAVISLKKGNKYS

-846 KKVQI
+846 KKV
-851 GQLLSKISFMPRI
+851 KM
-864 SRNS
+864 

>member
-1 MKKLVACLLSVAT
+1 
-14 MVATL
+14 
-19 YTPAFAYEGQ
+19 
-29 PLGRNVAYNRTVN
+29 
-42 VSNSFNTNEYNKP
+42 
-55 DFLTDGNLER
+55 
-65 GYQTA
+65 
-70 CVSSN
+70 
-75 KDNPYE
+75 
-81 DPQTWSIDLGRSY
+81 
-94 EIDKI
+94 
-99 VLYWENAAAKKY
+99 
-111 KIYVSE
+111 
-117 NKTDW
+117 

-177 KEMPNLAKNATA
+177 KEMPNLAENATA

-345 ELEYKLSP
+345 ELEYNIAPS
-353 FNTSQTDIV
+353 NTSQTDIV

-372 VKNGVVTGKSVGTAI
+372 VKNGVVAGKSVGRAD
-387 ITIASKDNPNVNK
+387 ITIASKDNPNVK
-400 ECIVNVSRELDKSTV
+400 KTCVVYVSKELDKSKV
-415 TAVKSDNNIRVNWSR
+415 TAVRNDKNINVNWTK
-430 VAHASSYILSR
+430 VAHASSYVLSR
-441 YNKITGFV
+441 YNKITGIV
-449 GKVYEGSD
+449 NDIYEGTD
-457 TEFEDKDLLS
+457 TAFEDKDLTS
-467 GKYVYTV
+467 GKYIYTV
-474 TAVVDKNDANA
+474 KAIVDENEADA
-485 NLYSNSISEE
+485 NLYSNSVSEE

-509 VANDYKHMGLFVG
+509 VANDYQHMGLFVG

-534 NATNTNVTFKS
+534 NSTNTNVTFKS

-712 ANESIATVDQSGNVA
+712 ANESIATVDQSGNVT

-846 KKVQI
+846 KKV
-851 GQLLSKISFMPRI
+851 KM
-864 SRNS
+864 

>member
-81 DPQTWSIDLGRSY
+81 DPQTWSMDLGRSY
-94 EIDKI
+94 EIDKVI
-99 VLYWENAAAKKY
+99 LYWENAAAKKY

-177 KEMPNLAKNATA
+177 KEVPNLAENATA

-219 PTVTDEEKAD
+219 QTVTDEEKAN

-345 ELEYKLSP
+345 ELEYNLSP
-353 FNTSQTDIV
+353 SNTSQTDIV

-372 VKNGVVTGKSVGTAI
+372 VKNGVVAGKSVGRAD
-387 ITIASKDNPNVNK
+387 ITIASKDNPNVK
-400 ECIVNVSRELDKSTV
+400 KTCVVYVSKELDKSKV
-415 TAVKSDNNIRVNWSR
+415 TAVRNDKNINVNWTK
-430 VAHASSYILSR
+430 VAHASSYVLSR
-441 YNKITGFV
+441 YNKITGIV
-449 GKVYEGSD
+449 NDIYEGTD
-457 TEFEDKDLLS
+457 TAFEDKDLTS

-474 TAVVDKNDANA
+474 KAILDENEADA
-485 NLYSNSISEE
+485 NLYSNSVSEE

-509 VANDYKHMGLFVG
+509 VANDYQHMGLFVG

-622 NKNVQWTSSNNSVAT
+622 NKNVQWTSSNNSVTT

-680 SNEINLNPGGT
+680 SNEINLNMGGT

-712 ANESIATVDQSGNVA
+712 ANESIATVDQSGNVT

-846 KKVQI
+846 KKV
-851 GQLLSKISFMPRI
+851 KM
-864 SRNS
+864 

>member
-55 DFLTDGNLER
+55 DFLTDGNFER

-81 DPQTWSIDLGRSY
+81 DPQTWSMDLGRSY
-94 EIDKI
+94 EIDKVI
-99 VLYWENAAAKKY
+99 LYWENAAAKKY

-177 KEMPNLAKNATA
+177 KEVPNLAENATA

-219 PTVTDEEKAD
+219 QTVTDEEKAN

-345 ELEYKLSP
+345 ELEYNIAPS
-353 FNTSQTDIV
+353 NTSQTDIV

-372 VKNGVVTGKSVGTAI
+372 VKNGVVTGKSVGRAD
-387 ITIASKDNPNVNK
+387 ITIASKDNPNVK
-400 ECIVNVSRELDKSTV
+400 KTCVVYVSKELDKSKV
-415 TAVKSDNNIRVNWSR
+415 TAVRNDKNINVNWTK
-430 VAHASSYILSR
+430 VAHASSYVLSR
-441 YNKITGFV
+441 YNKITGIV
-449 GKVYEGSD
+449 NDIYEGTD
-457 TEFEDKDLLS
+457 TAFEDKDLTS

-474 TAVVDKNDANA
+474 KAILDENEADA
-485 NLYSNSISEE
+485 NLYSNSVSEE

-509 VANDYKHMGLFVG
+509 VANDYQHMGLFVG

-669 VETPVTNITLN
+669 VETSVTNITLN

-712 ANESIATVDQSGNVA
+712 ANESIATVDQSGNVT

-846 KKVQI
+846 KKV
-851 GQLLSKISFMPRI
+851 KM
-864 SRNS
+864 

>member
-1 MKKLVACLLSVAT
+1 MKL
-14 MVATL
+14 
-19 YTPAFAYEGQ
+19 
-29 PLGRNVAYNRTVN
+29 
-42 VSNSFNTNEYNKP
+42 
-55 DFLTDGNLER
+55 
-65 GYQTA
+65 
-70 CVSSN
+70 
-75 KDNPYE
+75 
-81 DPQTWSIDLGRSY
+81 IRSY
-94 EIDKI
+94 YIGKMQQQ
-99 VLYWENAAAKKY
+99 KY

-177 KEMPNLAKNATA
+177 KEVPNLAENATA

-219 PTVTDEEKAD
+219 QTVTDEEKAN

-345 ELEYKLSP
+345 ELEYNLSP
-353 FNTSQTDIV
+353 SNTSQTDIV

-372 VKNGVVTGKSVGTAI
+372 VKNGVVAGKSVGRAD
-387 ITIASKDNPNVNK
+387 ITIASKDNPNVK
-400 ECIVNVSRELDKSTV
+400 KTCVVYVSKELDKSKV
-415 TAVKSDNNIRVNWSR
+415 TAVRNDKNINVNWTK
-430 VAHASSYILSR
+430 VAHASSYVLSR
-441 YNKITGFV
+441 YNKITGIV
-449 GKVYEGSD
+449 NDIYEGTD
-457 TEFEDKDLLS
+457 TAFEDKDLTS

-474 TAVVDKNDANA
+474 KAILDENEADA
-485 NLYSNSISEE
+485 NLYSNSVSEE

-509 VANDYKHMGLFVG
+509 VANDYQHMGLFVG

-656 TTHNGLKTEFFIE
+656 TTHNELKTEFFIE
-669 VETPVTNITLN
+669 VETSVTNITLN

-712 ANESIATVDQSGNVA
+712 ANESIATVDRSGNVT

-744 VVATCTVN
+744 VVAICTVN

-760 PAKVKIKSAKKKGKK
+760 PAKVKIKSAKKEGKK

-846 KKVQI
+846 KKV
-851 GQLLSKISFMPRI
+851 KM
-864 SRNS
+864 

>member
-1 MKKLVACLLSVAT
+1 M
-14 MVATL
+14 
-19 YTPAFAYEGQ
+19 
-29 PLGRNVAYNRTVN
+29 
-42 VSNSFNTNEYNKP
+42 NTINQT
-55 DFLTDGNLER
+55 FLTDGNLER

-81 DPQTWSIDLGRSY
+81 DPQTWSMDLGRSY
-94 EIDKI
+94 EIDKV
-99 VLYWENAAAKKY
+99 VLYWENTAAKKY

-177 KEMPNLAKNATA
+177 KEMPNLAENATA
-189 VASSDDGENSAEKAI
+189 VSSSDDGENSAEKAI

-219 PTVTDEEKAD
+219 PTVTDEEKAN

-330 TSKKLNLDKEEDNKV
+330 TSKKLNLDKKEDNKV
-345 ELEYKLSP
+345 ELEYNLAPS
-353 FNTSQTDIV
+353 NTSQTDVV

-372 VKNGVVTGKSVGTAI
+372 VKNGVVAGKSVGRAD
-387 ITIASKDNPNVNK
+387 ITIASKDNPNVK
-400 ECIVNVSRELDKSTV
+400 KTCVVYVSKELDKSKV
-415 TAVKSDNNIRVNWSR
+415 TAVRNDKNINVNWTK
-430 VAHASSYILSR
+430 VAHASSYVLSR
-441 YNKITGFV
+441 YNKSTGIV
-449 GKVYEGSD
+449 NDIYEGTD
-457 TEFEDKDLLS
+457 TAFEDKDLTS

-474 TAVVDKNDANA
+474 KAIVDENAADA
-485 NLYSNSISEE
+485 NLYSNSVSEE

-502 EPVTGIE
+502 ESVTGIE
-509 VANDYKHMGLFVG
+509 VANDYQHMGLFVG
-522 GSGKIRYSVLPG
+522 GSGKIRYSVLPS

-637 VDSNGVVTS
+637 VDSNGVVIS

-712 ANESIATVDQSGNVA
+712 ANESIATVDQSGNVT

-810 KVKAVISLKKGNKYS
+810 TVKAVISLKKGNKYS

-846 KKVQI
+846 KKV
-851 GQLLSKISFMPRI
+851 KM
-864 SRNS
+864 

>member
-19 YTPAFAYEGQ
+19 YTPAFAYECQ

-42 VSNSFNTNEYNKP
+42 VSNSFNINEYNKP

-81 DPQTWSIDLGRSY
+81 DPQTWSMDLGRSY
-94 EIDKI
+94 EIDKV

-177 KEMPNLAKNATA
+177 KEMPNLAENATA

-219 PTVTDEEKAD
+219 PTVTDEEKAN

-345 ELEYKLSP
+345 ELEYNLAPS
-353 FNTSQTDIV
+353 NTSQPDVV

-372 VKNGVVTGKSVGTAI
+372 VKNGVVAGKSVGRAD
-387 ITIASKDNPNVNK
+387 ITIASKDNPNVK
-400 ECIVNVSRELDKSTV
+400 KTCVVYVSKELDKSKV
-415 TAVKSDNNIRVNWSR
+415 TAVRNDKNINVNWTK
-430 VAHASSYILSR
+430 VAHASSYVLSR
-441 YNKITGFV
+441 YNKSTGIV
-449 GKVYEGSD
+449 NDIYEGTD
-457 TEFEDKDLLS
+457 TAFEDKDLTS

-474 TAVVDKNDANA
+474 KAIVDENAADA
-485 NLYSNSISEE
+485 NLYSNSVSEE

-502 EPVTGIE
+502 ESVTGIE
-509 VANDYKHMGLFVG
+509 VANDYQHMGLFVG
-522 GSGKIRYSVLPG
+522 GSGKIRYSVLPS

-545 LNEKVATVD
+545 LNEKVAIVD

-637 VDSNGVVTS
+637 VDSNGVVIS

-712 ANESIATVDQSGNVA
+712 ANESIATVDQSGNVT

-810 KVKAVISLKKGNKYS
+810 TVKAVISLKKGNKYS

-846 KKVQI
+846 KKV
-851 GQLLSKISFMPRI
+851 KM
-864 SRNS
+864 

>member
-81 DPQTWSIDLGRSY
+81 DSQTWSMDLGRSY
-94 EIDKI
+94 EIDKV

-177 KEMPNLAKNATA
+177 KEMPNLAENATA

-219 PTVTDEEKAD
+219 STVTDEEKAN

-345 ELEYKLSP
+345 ELEYNLAPS
-353 FNTSQTDIV
+353 NTSQTDVV

-372 VKNGVVTGKSVGTAI
+372 VKNGVVEGKSVGRAD
-387 ITIASKDNPNVNK
+387 ITIASKDNPNTKKTCV
-400 ECIVNVSRELDKSTV
+400 VYVSKELDKSKV
-415 TAVKSDNNIRVNWSR
+415 TAVRNDKIINVNWKK
-430 VAHASSYILSR
+430 VAHASSYVLSR
-441 YNKITGFV
+441 YNKSTGIV
-449 GKVYEGSD
+449 NDIYEGTD
-457 TEFEDKDLLS
+457 TAFEDKDLTS

-474 TAVVDKNDANA
+474 KAIVDENDADA
-485 NLYSNSISEE
+485 NLYSNSVSEE

-502 EPVTGIE
+502 ESVTGIE
-509 VANDYKHMGLFVG
+509 VANDYQHMGLFVG
-522 GSGKIRYSVLPG
+522 GSGKIRYSVLPS

-545 LNEKVATVD
+545 LNEKVAIVD

-680 SNEINLNPGGT
+680 SNEINLNQGGT

-712 ANESIATVDQSGNVA
+712 ANESIATVDQSGNVT

-744 VVATCTVN
+744 VIATCTVN

-810 KVKAVISLKKGNKYS
+810 TVKAVISLKKGNKYS

-846 KKVQI
+846 KKV
-851 GQLLSKISFMPRI
+851 KM
-864 SRNS
+864 

>member
-1 MKKLVACLLSVAT
+1 MKKLVACLLS
-14 MVATL
+14 VATL

-70 CVSSN
+70 RVSSN

-81 DPQTWSIDLGRSY
+81 DPQTWSMDLGRSY
-94 EIDKI
+94 EIDKV

-177 KEMPNLAKNATA
+177 KEMPNLAENATA

-219 PTVTDEEKAD
+219 PTVTDEEKAN

-345 ELEYKLSP
+345 ELEYNLAPS
-353 FNTSQTDIV
+353 NTSQTDVV

-372 VKNGVVTGKSVGTAI
+372 VKNGVVAGKSVGRAD
-387 ITIASKDNPNVNK
+387 ITIASKDNPNVK
-400 ECIVNVSRELDKSTV
+400 KTCVVYVSKELDKSKV
-415 TAVKSDNNIRVNWSR
+415 TAVRNDKNINVNWTK
-430 VAHASSYILSR
+430 VAHASSYVLSR
-441 YNKITGFV
+441 YNKSTGIV
-449 GKVYEGSD
+449 NDIYEGTD
-457 TEFEDKDLLS
+457 TAFEDKDLTS

-474 TAVVDKNDANA
+474 KAIVDENDANA
-485 NLYSNSISEE
+485 NLYSNSVSEE

-502 EPVTGIE
+502 ESVTGIE
-509 VANDYKHMGLFVG
+509 VANDYQHMGLFVG
-522 GSGKIRYSVLPG
+522 GSGKIRYSVLPS

-545 LNEKVATVD
+545 LNEKVAIVD

-637 VDSNGVVTS
+637 VDSNGVVIS

-712 ANESIATVDQSGNVA
+712 ANESIATVDQSGNVT

-810 KVKAVISLKKGNKYS
+810 TVKAVISLKKGNKYS

-846 KKVQI
+846 KKV
-851 GQLLSKISFMPRI
+851 KM
-864 SRNS
+864 

>member
-55 DFLTDGNLER
+55 DFLTDGNLEK

-70 CVSSN
+70 CASSN

-81 DPQTWSIDLGRSY
+81 DPQTWSMDLGRSY
-94 EIDKI
+94 EINKV

-177 KEMPNLAKNATA
+177 KEMPNLAENATA
-189 VASSDDGENSAEKAI
+189 VSSSDDGENSAEKAI

-219 PTVTDEEKAD
+219 PTVTDEEKAN

-320 VPVESINLNY
+320 VPVENINLNY

-345 ELEYKLSP
+345 ELEYNLAPS
-353 FNTSQTDIV
+353 NTSQTDVV

-372 VKNGVVTGKSVGTAI
+372 VKNGVVAGKSVGRAD
-387 ITIASKDNPNVNK
+387 ITIASKDNPNVK
-400 ECIVNVSRELDKSTV
+400 KTCVVYVSKELDKSKV
-415 TAVKSDNNIRVNWSR
+415 TAVRNDKIINVNWTK
-430 VAHASSYILSR
+430 VAHASSYVLSR
-441 YNKITGFV
+441 YNKSTGIV
-449 GKVYEGSD
+449 NDIYEGTD
-457 TEFEDKDLLS
+457 TAFEDKDLTS

-474 TAVVDKNDANA
+474 KAIVDENDADA
-485 NLYSNSISEE
+485 NLYSNSVSEE

-509 VANDYKHMGLFVG
+509 VANDYQHMGLFVG
-522 GSGKIRYSVLPG
+522 GSGKIRYSVLPS

-637 VDSNGVVTS
+637 VDSNGVVIS

-712 ANESIATVDQSGNVA
+712 ANESIATVDQSGNVT

-775 VTLKWKKISDA
+775 VTLKWKKISDV

-799 FKAVKTVKKAK
+799 FKAIKTVKKAK
-810 KVKAVISLKKGNKYS
+810 TVKAVISLKKGNKYS

-846 KKVQI
+846 KKV
-851 GQLLSKISFMPRI
+851 KM
-864 SRNS
+864 

>member
-70 CVSSN
+70 CISSN

-81 DPQTWSIDLGRSY
+81 DPQTWSMDLGRSY
-94 EIDKI
+94 EIDKVI
-99 VLYWENAAAKKY
+99 LYWENAAAKKY

-177 KEMPNLAKNATA
+177 KEMSNLAENATA

-219 PTVTDEEKAD
+219 QTVTDEEKAN

-345 ELEYKLSP
+345 ELEYNLSP
-353 FNTSQTDIV
+353 SNTSQTDIV

-372 VKNGVVTGKSVGTAI
+372 VKNGVVTGKSVGRAD
-387 ITIASKDNPNVNK
+387 ITIASKDNPNVK
-400 ECIVNVSRELDKSTV
+400 KTCVVYVSKELDKSKV
-415 TAVKSDNNIRVNWSR
+415 TAVRNDKNINVNWTK
-430 VAHASSYILSR
+430 VAHASSYVLSR
-441 YNKITGFV
+441 YNKSTGIV
-449 GKVYEGSD
+449 NDIYEGTD
-457 TEFEDKDLLS
+457 TAFEDKDLTS
-467 GKYVYTV
+467 GKYIYTV
-474 TAVVDKNDANA
+474 KAIVDENEADA
-485 NLYSNSISEE
+485 NLYSNSVSEE

-509 VANDYKHMGLFVG
+509 VANDYQHMGLFVG

-622 NKNVQWTSSNNSVAT
+622 NKNVQWTSSNNSVTT

-680 SNEINLNPGGT
+680 SNEINLNQGGT

-712 ANESIATVDQSGNVA
+712 ANESIATVDQSGNVT

-846 KKVQI
+846 KKV
-851 GQLLSKISFMPRI
+851 KM
-864 SRNS
+864 

>member
-81 DPQTWSIDLGRSY
+81 DPLTWSMDLGRSY
-94 EIDKI
+94 EIDKV

-177 KEMPNLAKNATA
+177 KEMPNLAENATA
-189 VASSDDGENSAEKAI
+189 VSSSDDGENSAEKAI

-219 PTVTDEEKAD
+219 PTVTDEEKAN

-330 TSKKLNLDKEEDNKV
+330 TSKKLNLDKKEDNKV
-345 ELEYKLSP
+345 ELEYNLAPS
-353 FNTSQTDIV
+353 NTSQTDVV

-372 VKNGVVTGKSVGTAI
+372 VKNGVVAGKSVGRAD
-387 ITIASKDNPNVNK
+387 ITIASKDNPNVK
-400 ECIVNVSRELDKSTV
+400 KTCVVYVSKELDKSKV
-415 TAVKSDNNIRVNWSR
+415 TAVINDKNINVNWTK
-430 VAHASSYILSR
+430 VAHASSYVLSR
-441 YNKITGFV
+441 YNKSTGIV
-449 GKVYEGSD
+449 NDIYEGTD
-457 TEFEDKDLLS
+457 TAFEDKDLTS

-474 TAVVDKNDANA
+474 KAIVDENAADA
-485 NLYSNSISEE
+485 NLYSNSVSEE

-502 EPVTGIE
+502 ESVTGIE
-509 VANDYKHMGLFVG
+509 VANDYQHMGLFVG
-522 GSGKIRYSVLPG
+522 GSGKIRYSVIPS

-545 LNEKVATVD
+545 LNEKVAIVD

-637 VDSNGVVTS
+637 VDSNGVVIS

-712 ANESIATVDQSGNVA
+712 ANESIATVDQSGNVT

-810 KVKAVISLKKGNKYS
+810 TVKAVISLKKGNKYS

-846 KKVQI
+846 KKV
-851 GQLLSKISFMPRI
+851 KM
-864 SRNS
+864 

>member
-55 DFLTDGNLER
+55 DFLTDGNRER

-81 DPQTWSIDLGRSY
+81 DPQTWSMDLGRSY
-94 EIDKI
+94 EIDKVI
-99 VLYWENAAAKKY
+99 LYWENAAAKKY

-177 KEMPNLAKNATA
+177 KEVPNLAENATA

-219 PTVTDEEKAD
+219 QTVTDEEKAN

-345 ELEYKLSP
+345 ELEYNLSP
-353 FNTSQTDIV
+353 SNTSQTDIV

-372 VKNGVVTGKSVGTAI
+372 VKNGVVAGKSVGRAD
-387 ITIASKDNPNVNK
+387 ITIASKDNPNVK
-400 ECIVNVSRELDKSTV
+400 KTCVVYVSKELDKSKV
-415 TAVKSDNNIRVNWSR
+415 TAVRNDKNINVNWTK
-430 VAHASSYILSR
+430 VAHASSYVLSR
-441 YNKITGFV
+441 YNKITGIV
-449 GKVYEGSD
+449 NDIYEGTD
-457 TEFEDKDLLS
+457 TAFEDKDLTS

-474 TAVVDKNDANA
+474 KAILDENEADA
-485 NLYSNSISEE
+485 NLYSNSVSEE

-509 VANDYKHMGLFVG
+509 VANDYQHMGLFVG

-656 TTHNGLKTEFFIE
+656 TTHNELKTEFFIE
-669 VETPVTNITLN
+669 VETSVTNITLN

-712 ANESIATVDQSGNVA
+712 ANESIATVDRSGNVT

-744 VVATCTVN
+744 VVAICTVN

-846 KKVQI
+846 KKV
-851 GQLLSKISFMPRI
+851 KM
-864 SRNS
+864 

>member
-65 GYQTA
+65 GYKTA

-94 EIDKI
+94 EIDKV

-122 MEVASEEAGEKGR
+122 MKVASEEAGKKGR

-177 KEMPNLAKNATA
+177 KEMPNLAENATA

-219 PTVTDEEKAD
+219 LTVTDEEKAD

-345 ELEYKLSP
+345 ELEYNLAPS
-353 FNTSQTDIV
+353 NTSQTDVV

-372 VKNGVVTGKSVGTAI
+372 VKNGVVAGKSVGRAD
-387 ITIASKDNPNVNK
+387 ITIASKDNPNVK
-400 ECIVNVSRELDKSTV
+400 KTCVVYVSKELDKSKV
-415 TAVKSDNNIRVNWSR
+415 TAVRNDKNINVNWTK
-430 VAHASSYILSR
+430 VAHASSYVLSR
-441 YNKITGFV
+441 YNKSTGIV
-449 GKVYEGSD
+449 NDIYEGTD
-457 TEFEDKDLLS
+457 TAFEDKDLTS
-467 GKYVYTV
+467 GKYVYTIK
-474 TAVVDKNDANA
+474 AIVDENDADA
-485 NLYSNSISEE
+485 NLYSNSVSEE

-637 VDSNGVVTS
+637 VDSNGGVTS
-646 KNSGSTIITA
+646 KNSGSTIITV

-680 SNEINLNPGGT
+680 SNEINLNPGEA

-712 ANESIATVDQSGNVA
+712 ANESIATVDQSGNVT

-810 KVKAVISLKKGNKYS
+810 TVKAVISLKKGNKYS

-835 ETNVY
+835 ETNVF

-846 KKVQI
+846 KKV
-851 GQLLSKISFMPRI
+851 KM
-864 SRNS
+864 

>member
-70 CVSSN
+70 RVSSN

-81 DPQTWSIDLGRSY
+81 DPQTWSMDLGRSY
-94 EIDKI
+94 EIDKV

-177 KEMPNLAKNATA
+177 KEMPNLAENATA

-219 PTVTDEEKAD
+219 PTVTDEEKAN

-345 ELEYKLSP
+345 ELEYNLAPS
-353 FNTSQTDIV
+353 NTSQTDVV

-372 VKNGVVTGKSVGTAI
+372 VKNGVVAGKSVGRAD
-387 ITIASKDNPNVNK
+387 ITIASKDNPNVK
-400 ECIVNVSRELDKSTV
+400 KTCVVYVSKELDKSKV
-415 TAVKSDNNIRVNWSR
+415 TAVRNDKNINVNWTK
-430 VAHASSYILSR
+430 VAHASSYVLSR
-441 YNKITGFV
+441 YNKSTGIV
-449 GKVYEGSD
+449 NDIYEGTD
-457 TEFEDKDLLS
+457 TAFEDKDLTS

-474 TAVVDKNDANA
+474 KAIVDENAADA
-485 NLYSNSISEE
+485 NLYSNSVSEE

-502 EPVTGIE
+502 ESVTGIE
-509 VANDYKHMGLFVG
+509 VANDYQHMGLFVG
-522 GSGKIRYSVLPG
+522 GIGKIRYSVLPN

-545 LNEKVATVD
+545 LNEKVAIVD

-712 ANESIATVDQSGNVA
+712 ANESIATVDQSGNVT

-810 KVKAVISLKKGNKYS
+810 TVKAVISLKKGNKYS

-846 KKVQI
+846 KKV
-851 GQLLSKISFMPRI
+851 KM
-864 SRNS
+864 

>member
-75 KDNPYE
+75 KNNPYE
-81 DPQTWSIDLGRSY
+81 DPQTWSMDLGRSY
-94 EIDKI
+94 EIDKV

-177 KEMPNLAKNATA
+177 KEMPNLAENATA
-189 VASSDDGENSAEKAI
+189 VSSSDDGENSAKKAI

-219 PTVTDEEKAD
+219 PTVTDEEKAN

-330 TSKKLNLDKEEDNKV
+330 TSKKLNLDKKEDNKV
-345 ELEYKLSP
+345 ELEYNLAPS
-353 FNTSQTDIV
+353 NTSQTDVV

-372 VKNGVVTGKSVGTAI
+372 VKNGVVAGKSVGRAD
-387 ITIASKDNPNVNK
+387 ITIASKDNPNTKKTCV
-400 ECIVNVSRELDKSTV
+400 VYVSKELDKSKV
-415 TAVKSDNNIRVNWSR
+415 TAVRNDKIINVNWKK
-430 VAHASSYILSR
+430 VAHASSYVLSR
-441 YNKITGFV
+441 YNKSTGIV
-449 GKVYEGSD
+449 NDIYEGTD
-457 TEFEDKDLLS
+457 TAFEDKDLTS

-474 TAVVDKNDANA
+474 KAIVDENDADA
-485 NLYSNSISEE
+485 NLYSNSVSEE

-502 EPVTGIE
+502 ESVTGIE
-509 VANDYKHMGLFVG
+509 VANDYQHMGLFVG
-522 GSGKIRYSVLPG
+522 GSGKIRYSVLPS

-545 LNEKVATVD
+545 LNEKVAIVD

-637 VDSNGVVTS
+637 VDSNGVVIS

-712 ANESIATVDQSGNVA
+712 ANESIATVDQSGNVT

-744 VVATCTVN
+744 VIATCTVN

-760 PAKVKIKSAKKKGKK
+760 PAKVKIKAAKKKGKK

-810 KVKAVISLKKGNKYS
+810 TVKAVISLKKGNKYS

-846 KKVQI
+846 KKV
-851 GQLLSKISFMPRI
+851 KM
-864 SRNS
+864 

>member
-81 DPQTWSIDLGRSY
+81 DPQTWSMDLGRSY
-94 EIDKI
+94 EIDKV
-99 VLYWENAAAKKY
+99 VLYWENVAAKKY

-162 CMYEWQIFTVGSVEE
+162 CMYEWQIFTIGSVEE
-177 KEMPNLAKNATA
+177 KEMPNLAENATA

-219 PTVTDEEKAD
+219 PTVTDEEKAN

-345 ELEYKLSP
+345 ELEYNLAPS
-353 FNTSQTDIV
+353 NTSQTDVV

-372 VKNGVVTGKSVGTAI
+372 VKNGVVAGKSVGRAD
-387 ITIASKDNPNVNK
+387 ITIASKDNPNVK
-400 ECIVNVSRELDKSTV
+400 KICVVYVSKELDKSKV
-415 TAVKSDNNIRVNWSR
+415 TAVRNDKIINVNWTK
-430 VAHASSYILSR
+430 VAHASSYVLSR
-441 YNKITGFV
+441 YNKSTGIV
-449 GKVYEGSD
+449 NDIYEGTD
-457 TEFEDKDLLS
+457 TAFEDKDLTS

-474 TAVVDKNDANA
+474 KAIVDENDADA
-485 NLYSNSISEE
+485 NLYSNSVSEE

-509 VANDYKHMGLFVG
+509 VANDYQHMGLFVG
-522 GSGKIRYSVLPG
+522 GSGKIRYSVLPS

-637 VDSNGVVTS
+637 VDSNGVVIS

-712 ANESIATVDQSGNVA
+712 ANESIATVDQSGNVT

-810 KVKAVISLKKGNKYS
+810 TVKAVISLKKGNKYS

-846 KKVQI
+846 KKV
-851 GQLLSKISFMPRI
+851 KM
-864 SRNS
+864 